1 MDQIWRKR
9 NMDESLVF
17 SVIAEQ
23 MRIPIERVTAET
35 TFADLK
41 ADSLELFQIIVALE
55 EKFQIEFDNDKAE
68 NIKTVG
74 DVLDYIRQTVESAG
88 EQEA

>member
-1 MDQIWRKR
+1 
-9 NMDESLVF
+9 MDESLVF
-17 SVIAEQ
+17 RVIAEQ

>member
-17 SVIAEQ
+17 RVIAEQ

>member
-1 MDQIWRKR
+1 
-9 NMDESLVF
+9 MDESLVF

>member
-1 MDQIWRKR
+1 MD
-9 NMDESLVF
+9 DSLVL

-23 MRIPIERVTAET
+23 LGISADNLTAET
-35 TFADLK
+35 TFADLN

-55 EKFQIEFDNDKAE
+55 ERFEIEFDNDRAE

-74 DVLDYIRQTVESAG
+74 DVLDYIKTVVESTG
-88 EQEA
+88 ESEA

>member
-1 MDQIWRKR
+1 MD
-9 NMDESLVF
+9 DSLVLN
-17 SVIAEQ
+17 VIAEQ
-23 MRIPIERVTAET
+23 MRISADSLTPET
-35 TFADLK
+35 TFADLN

-74 DVLDYIRQTVESAG
+74 DVLEYIRTLVENA
-88 EQEA
+88 EE